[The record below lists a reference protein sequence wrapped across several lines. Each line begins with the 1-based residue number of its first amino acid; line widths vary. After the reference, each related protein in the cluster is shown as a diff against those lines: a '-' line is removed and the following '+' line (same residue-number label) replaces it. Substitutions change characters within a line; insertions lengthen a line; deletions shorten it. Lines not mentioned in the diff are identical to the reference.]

1 MGSLSTSTFSVAVP
15 AKAGDRVI
23 PFVVGL
29 TAAVLA
35 ALGGAAADVPRFGLR
50 PYVDVVTPG
59 SVGAFASSWHA
70 SGPVVAL
77 VAGLSAGLLAAA
89 ATALPR
95 RLLGRSVPYVA
106 GLFAVLPLVAPAW
119 LVQQRHEGGAS
130 IAFGGLCAAAALAAA
145 CGVFGR
151 PGGVARAVAGVT
163 RPPTS
168 DAAARAG

>member
-59 SVGAFASSWHA
+59 SARGVRVVVASV

-89 ATALPR
+89 ASALPR

-119 LVQQRHEGGAS
+119 LVTAAS
-130 IAFGGLCAAAALAAA
+130 
-145 CGVFGR
+145 
-151 PGGVARAVAGVT
+151 
-163 RPPTS
+163 
-168 DAAARAG
+168 